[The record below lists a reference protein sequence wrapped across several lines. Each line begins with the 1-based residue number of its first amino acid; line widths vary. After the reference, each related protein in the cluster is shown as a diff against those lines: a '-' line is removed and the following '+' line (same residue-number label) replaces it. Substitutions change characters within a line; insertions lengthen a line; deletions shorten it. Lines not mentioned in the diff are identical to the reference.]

1 MEASM
6 FAPTYATGVPIM
18 AGDWVRV
25 LSSGVWHHGIV
36 RRLIALW
43 GGGLAV
49 EIANNV
55 KFVGVTVS
63 DWHVFASGQE
73 ILLHRRAPSTEVPGI
88 LRRVEESMG
97 KTYSLATQ
105 NCEHF
110 ASYAFTG
117 KAESKQIQGVGI
129 VVLGFVALWLLA
141 G

>member
-1 MEASM
+1 MVA
-6 FAPTYATGVPIM
+6 YATGVPIM

-25 LSSGVWHHGIV
+25 MSSRGVWHHGIV

-43 GGGLAV
+43 DGGIAV

-55 KFVGVTVS
+55 KLSGVALS
-63 DWHVFASGQE
+63 DWYAFADGRE
-73 ILLHRRAPSTEVPGI
+73 IILHRRAPAAQVPEI
-88 LRRVEESMG
+88 LRRVDASMG
-97 KTYSLATQ
+97 KTYNLLAQ

-117 KAESKQIQGVGI
+117 IAQSKAVQGAGVVVAI
-129 VVLGFVALWLLA
+129 VVLCLL